1 MGPLEPR
8 RELYGGGE
16 RGADRCMLVPT
27 RHCLTHRRPP
37 SPSAFPPLIPFAFA
51 FWTVTPSAPSDPDRE
66 PTASHRTR
74 WVEAAAIAAVWGLFV
89 ALLVGRSYL
98 DPDHTMRASE
108 TEFERLLARLSV
120 YVVWA
125 LLTPVVFWLCSRAS
139 TSTVPLWRRVVWHVG
154 MAVGVSVMMDTYSDL
169 VYQYGLQLGDDP
181 PPTVWASLQGSV
193 QDAITLGFIY
203 ELIIYGAILAVGF
216 ARVYYRRLQQR
227 QMQATQLR
235 AQLTEARLQA
245 LRMQINPHFLFNTLN
260 TVSGLVERNPTGAR
274 TMLAR
279 LSGLLRH
286 TLSDD
291 GQQLVPLAD
300 EVSMLDDYLDI
311 MRIRFEDRLQVEMDV
326 DDAVTAAR
334 VPDLIMQP
342 LVENA
347 IKHGIRPRETPGRI
361 RIEAEREDN
370 RLVLRVEDDGP
381 GVGGDG
387 LPAGSDGIGL
397 SNVRERLRQ
406 LYGEDHEVTLRSVP
420 EGGLVVELSIPY
432 RTEENASASSTDEL
446 PVSASHA

>member
-1 MGPLEPR
+1 M
-8 RELYGGGE
+8 
-16 RGADRCMLVPT
+16 
-27 RHCLTHRRPP
+27 
-37 SPSAFPPLIPFAFA
+37 
-51 FWTVTPSAPSDPDRE
+51 
-66 PTASHRTR
+66 
-74 WVEAAAIAAVWGLFV
+74 EAATILAVWGLFM

-98 DPDHTMRASE
+98 DPDHTMRPEEAG
-108 TEFERLLARLSV
+108 FMQLLSRLSV
-120 YVVWA
+120 YFVWA
-125 LLTPVVFWLCSRAS
+125 LLTPAIFWLCTHVG
-139 TSTVPLWRRVVWHVG
+139 TSDVPLWRRVVWHVG
-154 MAVGVSVMMDTYSDL
+154 AAVGVSVVMDA
-169 VYQYGLQLGDDP
+169 YGDVIYLYVLQFGDSP
-181 PPTVWASLQGSV
+181 PQTIWASIQGSL
-193 QDAITLGFIY
+193 QDAMTLGFIY

-216 ARVYYRRLQQR
+216 ARAYYRRLQQR

-260 TVSGLVERNPTGAR
+260 TVSGLVERNPKGAR

-300 EVSMLDDYLDI
+300 ELAMLDDYLDI

-326 DDAVTAAR
+326 DEDVLAAR

-347 IKHGIRPRETPGRI
+347 IKHGIRPRETPGCI
-361 RIEAEREDN
+361 RIEAEREGD
-370 RLVLRVEDDGP
+370 RLALRVEDDGP

-387 LPAGSDGIGL
+387 MPSSSGGIGL

-406 LYGEDHEVTLRSVP
+406 LYGDEHEVSLSSVP
-420 EGGLVVELSIPY
+420 EGGLVVELQIPY
-432 RTEENASASSTDEL
+432 RPEEDGAVSSTHDSSTHESPASAAH
-446 PVSASHA
+446 V

>member
-1 MGPLEPR
+1 MAPR
-8 RELYGGGE
+8 HV
-16 RGADRCMLVPT
+16 GAIHPCFFILWLSVPSGMTNTMPRSSLDSDAVSHTT
-27 RHCLTHRRPP
+27 RT
-37 SPSAFPPLIPFAFA
+37 
-51 FWTVTPSAPSDPDRE
+51 
-66 PTASHRTR
+66 
-74 WVEAAAIAAVWGLFV
+74 WVVEMAVIFAVWGLFT

-98 DPDHTMRASE
+98 DPDRNLRAE
-108 TEFERLLARLSV
+108 EAQYMQLLARVSV
-120 YVVWA
+120 YAVWA
-125 LLTPVVFWLCSRAS
+125 LLTPAIFWLCSHAGTG
-139 TSTVPLWRRVVWHVG
+139 TSAVPLWRRVLWHVG
-154 MAVGVSVMMDTYSDL
+154 AAIGVAVVMDTYSDII
-169 VYQYGLQLGDDP
+169 YQYGLQLGDDP
-181 PPTVWASLQGSV
+181 PQTVWASLQGSV
-193 QDAITLGFIY
+193 QDAVTLGFIY

-216 ARVYYRRLQQR
+216 ARAYYRRLQQR

-300 EVSMLDDYLDI
+300 ELSMLDDYLDI
-311 MRIRFEDRLQVEMDV
+311 MRIRFEDRLQVEMRV
-326 DDAVTAAR
+326 DDTVRDAC

-347 IKHGIRPRETPGRI
+347 IKHGIRPRETPGCI
-361 RIEAEREDN
+361 RIGAKRARD

-387 LPAGSDGIGL
+387 LPSSSGGIGL

-406 LYGEDHEVTLRSVP
+406 LYGDDHDVSLHSAP
-420 EGGLVVELSIPY
+420 EGGLVVTLQIPY
-432 RTEENASASSTDEL
+432 RTDATAPVSSTDES
-446 PVSASHA
+446 PASAAHA